1 MHLLPFFT
9 LRLLFLPNGSGWL
22 KPLIGARGFRI
33 KELEEQQ
40 QRGTVDKT
48 SLEELIEE
56 GVQFDKTL
64 AASMIAGQV
73 VAIISDYKLALQNVY

>member
-22 KPLIGARGFRI
+22 KPLIGARGLRI

-48 SLEELIEE
+48 SLEELIEGE
-56 GVQFDKTL
+56 QFDKTL
-64 AASMIAGQV
+64 PASMIAGQI
-73 VAIISDYKLALQNVY
+73 VAMMYDYKLAPQNAY